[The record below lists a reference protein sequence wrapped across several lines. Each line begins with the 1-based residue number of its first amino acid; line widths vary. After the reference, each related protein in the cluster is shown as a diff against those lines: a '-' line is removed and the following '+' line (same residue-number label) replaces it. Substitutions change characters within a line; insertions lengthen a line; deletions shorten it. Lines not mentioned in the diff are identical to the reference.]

1 MGNLSLVLKEDRDAA
16 RLQKIAQRPQKQNIK
31 VCKFARTSVGHT
43 PLSRHDLPNAHPLST
58 PVRSARFLRV
68 LVLPAACAMLAGL
81 VACGTGSSDTVFS
94 FGSVALSTHV
104 ARIPITV
111 RNTTKAAI
119 TMSPTL
125 SGGSDFSIVSGVS
138 CGANLLPGAAC
149 SVVVNFAPTS
159 TGAQISTLD
168 MGMNSNN
175 QRLQLRAS
183 GVQLEAGQSIISP
196 TDNPLVARYTYAPT
210 TAGDVSIQFGLDT
223 TYGQQTSTQTVA
235 AGTPATFL
243 VAGMQANSTY
253 HMQAVVDTGGA
264 STATD
269 TDHTFATSSFPSNR
283 LPSLT
288 VTTNGTPQPGI
299 EFMNPVIANAIGY
312 LQAYAIDLSG
322 NVIWGYD
329 YPDRQGD
336 NTIQSFKLLPNGDM
350 LVLICTGSQGV
361 TGAPPASDLIAI
373 REIDLSGVPV
383 QQVTLAQVNA
393 GLATLGSS
401 ISLDDLHHD
410 VTVLPNG
417 HWVVLGNEIR
427 SYNGLP
433 GTTGP
438 TDVLGDVVVDLDTSL
453 KAAWFWAEL
462 DHLDVSRAPV
472 GYPDWTHSNAVVYV
486 PGDGSLL
493 VSSRHQSWIMKVD
506 YNDGAGTGNVIW
518 RLGYQGDF
526 TLVNG
531 TEPQDWFYGQ
541 HQPSFI
547 GTSTTGIFT
556 LTLMDNGF
564 SRPVSPGVKCTP
576 GTTCYTTV
584 PILQVDETAKTATI
598 VWRDTFD
605 VAQFSVFGGGTTALA
620 NGNVEFD
627 LCSQPN
633 LSSEANEVTV
643 TSTPQTIWSVS
654 TTGQNLYRANRMP
667 SMYPGVQW

>member
-1 MGNLSLVLKEDRDAA
+1 MQIAEPFISPTRSAWFSRSLVL
-16 RLQKIAQRPQKQNIK
+16 L
-31 VCKFARTSVGHT
+31 
-43 PLSRHDLPNAHPLST
+43 
-58 PVRSARFLRV
+58 
-68 LVLPAACAMLAGL
+68 AACAMLTAL
-81 VACGTGSSDTVFS
+81 LACGTGSSDTVFS

-104 ARIPITV
+104 ARIPLTV

-125 SGGSDFSIVSGVS
+125 SGGSDFAIVSGVS
-138 CGANLLPGAAC
+138 CGTSLLPGAAC
-149 SVVVNFAPTS
+149 SVVVNFTPTS
-159 TGAQISTLD
+159 TGAQTTTLD

-183 GVQLEAGQSIISP
+183 GVQLEAGQSILSS
-196 TDNPLVARYTYAPT
+196 TDNPLVARYTYAPQ

-235 AGTPATFL
+235 AGAPVTFL

-253 HMQAVVDTGGA
+253 HMQAVVSTGGA
-264 STATD
+264 STSTD
-269 TDHTFATSSFPSNR
+269 TDHSFTTSSFPADR

-299 EFMNPVIANAIGY
+299 EFMNPVIASAIGY

-361 TGAPPASDLIAI
+361 TGPPPASDLIAI

-433 GTTGP
+433 GTTGA
-438 TDVLGDVVVDLDTSL
+438 TDVLGDVVIDLDTSL
-453 KAAWFWAEL
+453 KPVWFWAEL

-486 PGDGSLL
+486 SGDGNLL
-493 VSSRHQSWIMKVD
+493 VSSRHQSWIMKID

-531 TEPQDWFYGQ
+531 TEPQDWFFGQ
-541 HQPSFI
+541 HQPSFV
-547 GTSTTGIFT
+547 GTSTTGNFM

-564 SRPVSPGVKCTP
+564 SRQLSPGVKCTP

-598 VWRDTFD
+598 LWRDTFGP
-605 VAQFSVFGGGTTALA
+605 AQFSIFGGGTTALA
-620 NGNVEFD
+620 NGNLEFD

-633 LSSEANEVTV
+633 LSSEADEVTV

-654 TTGQNLYRANRMP
+654 ASGQNLYRANRMP